1 MQLNIEQK
9 KIINSKPAGHSLVR
23 GVAGSGK
30 TTVAVNRISF
40 LLNHY
45 CIDKDDKILMVTY
58 NKALMNYIRYIYDKI
73 KKEQSE
79 ELIGLFNNNATV
91 DIVNIDK
98 IMFRYFKEYCN
109 ENNLKYKILND
120 SSKRRSIL
128 QQCILQIKKS
138 YSDVKIMD
146 VSNSSFLNE
155 EIEWMKSCNYVD
167 LETYQ
172 QAERLGR
179 MSNKSTENSQR
190 LFRNSRERESIY
202 ELMMLYDEKLR
213 EINSVEFSDVN
224 LFALEQVKKKVSTK
238 YTHIIVDESQ
248 DLSRVQLEFIKC
260 LHNDKEYSSIM
271 FVADTA
277 QSIYS
282 KAWLIKTR
290 SFASIGF
297 DMKGKSNIL
306 SKNYRTTTQIS
317 ECAYSLIE
325 SDENIVGDEN
335 FVKPSLR
342 DRQGC
347 YPVMASFKDIKCET
361 EYVVKIINGLMKKV
375 DKSSIFKVKKLYE
388 YNDIAIIARTK
399 NQLVEI
405 EKLLSLNKVPNRY
418 INGSDEIDFAEN
430 TVKLLTMH
438 SIKGLEFKVV
448 IVMGLSDKSMPNPNA
463 MSFVEDNDFY
473 ESMERK
479 LLYVGMTRAT
489 ERLYMTYSGMP
500 SKFIGDINSK
510 FLKVN
515 DDTQFRRFYSIPI
528 DEYVMKEK
536 IHDIYSNEEKVRQW
550 FIKELKETYKYPDE
564 LINIEEEVNI
574 FSARGLVDIVI
585 STYDSNRKIP
595 YIYIEIKKSGV
606 SLDDAMQ
613 QLKSYMSVSKQCK
626 YGVVTDGNEIRIVD
640 DKFNDVGD
648 MPYFQHNMMCSS
660 IERFEYVD
668 LVHNKSCELLRDYD
682 SIDQVTINNDGYE
695 QAYNLLD
702 LSRLNIYSDI
712 AAGNP
717 IFINDEIQDTFYI
730 PKCLVRDEF
739 NSFIVKVKGDSMI
752 EANINS
758 GDYVVIK
765 KQSTA
770 ETREIAA
777 VDIDGNATLK
787 RFVPM
792 GDNILLMPENKD
804 YEPIQVSADQ
814 VSILGIAVGLIK
826 RK

>member
-9 KIINSKPAGHSLVR
+9 KLINSKPMGHSLVR

-30 TTVAVNRISF
+30 TTVAVNRIPF
-40 LLNHY
+40 LLNNY
-45 CIDKDDKILMVTY
+45 CTDKDDKVLMVTY
-58 NKALMNYIRYIYDKI
+58 NKSLMNYIKYIYGKI
-73 KKEQSE
+73 DREQRE
-79 ELIGLFNNNATV
+79 ENPVLFNNNATV

-98 IMFRYFKEYCN
+98 IMFRYFMEYCN
-109 ENNLKYKILND
+109 ENKVKYKILSNG
-120 SSKRRSIL
+120 SKRRSIL
-128 QQCILQIKKS
+128 QQCILLIKKS

-146 VSNSSFLNE
+146 VSNSNFLNE
-155 EIEWMKSCNYVD
+155 EIEWIKACNYMD

-172 QAERLGR
+172 QVERLGR
-179 MSNKSTENSQR
+179 MSNKNMQNSQR
-190 LFRNSRERESIY
+190 LFKNSRERGAIY
-202 ELMMLYDEKLR
+202 ELMMVYDKKLR
-213 EINSVEFSDVN
+213 ETNEIEFSDSS
-224 LFALEQVKKKVSTK
+224 LLALEQVKKKVITK

-260 LHNDKEYSSIM
+260 LHNNKEYSSIM

-282 KAWLIKTR
+282 KAWLIKNR

-317 ECAYSLIE
+317 ECAYSLIDK
-325 SDENIVGDEN
+325 DENIVGDEN

-342 DRQGC
+342 DRQGH
-347 YPVMASFKDIKCET
+347 YPVMAGFKDIKSET
-361 EYVVKIINGLMKKV
+361 EYVAKVIEDLIAMV
-375 DKSSIFKVKKLYE
+375 DKASIFKKRKLYN
-388 YNDIAIIARTK
+388 YNDIAIISRTK
-399 NQLVEI
+399 NQLAEI
-405 EKLLSLNKVPNRY
+405 ERLLETNKVPNRY
-418 INGSDEIDFAEN
+418 IKGSEEIDFGEN

-438 SIKGLEFKVV
+438 AIKGLEFKIV
-448 IVMGLSDKSMPNPNA
+448 IIMGLDDRSMPNPNA
-463 MSFVEDNDFY
+463 VNSGDDTDFY

-489 ERLYMTYSGMP
+489 KRLYMTYPGMP
-500 SKFIGDINSK
+500 SKFIGDINPR

-515 DDTQFRRFYSIPI
+515 NDNQFRRFYAVPI

-564 LINIEEEVNI
+564 LINIEEPVNI

-585 STYDSNRKIP
+585 SNYDNNRKIP
-595 YIYIEIKKSGV
+595 YIYIEVKKSGED
-606 SLDDAMQ
+606 LDNAIN

-626 YGVVTDGNEIRIVD
+626 YGVVTDGSAIIIID
-640 DKFNDVGD
+640 DKFDEVGD
-648 MPYFQHNMMCSS
+648 IPYFQYNMMNSGT
-660 IERFEYVD
+660 ERFDYID
-668 LVHNKSCELLRDYD
+668 LMHNKSCELLREYNC
-682 SIDQVTINNDGYE
+682 IDEVTINNDGYE
-695 QAYNLLD
+695 QQYNLLD

-712 AAGNP
+712 AAGKP

-730 PKCLVRDEF
+730 PKCLIRDEF
-739 NSFIVKVKGDSMI
+739 NSFIVKVKGDSMV

-758 GDYVVIK
+758 GDYVIIK
-765 KQSTA
+765 KQNTA
-770 ETREIAA
+770 ETRQIVA

-804 YEPIQVSADQ
+804 YEPIQVSVDQ
-814 VSILGIAVGLIK
+814 VKILGIAVGLIK